1 MFIEL
6 LLSTRCYVSG
16 GGDEEMPPTRANI
29 KVAFQC
35 HKIIYVVRSLR
46 RNQAVVFLN

>member
-6 LLSTRCYVSG
+6 LLYTRCCASGSG
-16 GGDEEMPPTRANI
+16 GEEIDTPQEYHI

-35 HKIIYVVRSLR
+35 HKIICIVKSLR
-46 RNQAVVFLN
+46 RNQVAE